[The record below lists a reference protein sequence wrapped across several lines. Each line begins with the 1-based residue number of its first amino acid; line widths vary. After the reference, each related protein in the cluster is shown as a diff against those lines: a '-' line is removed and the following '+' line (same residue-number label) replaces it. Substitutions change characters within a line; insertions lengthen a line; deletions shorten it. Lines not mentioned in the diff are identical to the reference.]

1 MPFRGRQGWRR
12 TRVVAVELAAEL
24 PELGDL
30 DGTVE
35 VLAVVRLHG
44 FPVGTVRAPVVA
56 GGVTSGA
63 LRERIVAD
71 LGHAIRERLVADAL
85 GSPGPLDVDRLTE
98 AAAPEL
104 PTGLPTVTVAVCSR
118 DRPDDLARCLDAL
131 LQLDLDCEVLV
142 VDNAPST
149 EDTARL
155 VRDRFPTVRYVR
167 EERPGLDWA
176 RSRAALEARGEV
188 VAYTDDDVIVDPG
201 WARAIA
207 EVFADDP
214 QVMAVTGL
222 VLPVELDSEA
232 QDLFERYGGF
242 SRGFRRRWYQAD
254 LSRVQPRLGPLVAA
268 GNLGTGANM
277 AYRRSVFSAVGS
289 FDPALD
295 VGTVTGGAGDH
306 DMFFRVLKGGW
317 RLAYEPKAL
326 VWHRHRRT
334 MAELRRQID
343 ANASVFAYFE
353 AAATRHPEERKAFA
367 RATAMWLWGF
377 HARQLL
383 VAVTRPTGLP
393 PRLVASELV
402 NQARVVLGRRYARA
416 AAQAER
422 IGAAH
427 GPQPG
432 NLPPR
437 PPERASE
444 PVAAKRSEAVAV
456 VALEDG
462 LGRLTGLGGHNAVRV
477 YLSVD
482 EVPVATVK
490 VPCHGSDVSARQ
502 LREAVAQAVGVD
514 VVEPGRRT
522 FAERAEVERQVD
534 AGVARLVRA
543 SSHDRPTPLAEDVA
557 VSVVI
562 STFDRPDDLRRC
574 LTSLRALR
582 TRRSVQVVVV
592 DNHPGSGI
600 TAPLSREFPE
610 VTFVEEARQGV
621 AFGRNRG
628 ILASHGEIIA
638 TIDDDAVAHP
648 DWLERLLSAFSR
660 ADVAA
665 ATGNILP
672 VELATPT
679 QQHFE
684 DYSGLG
690 RGFRRF
696 EVGPAW
702 FAAQRHAVPTWIL
715 GGTCNAAFRR
725 SIFAD
730 PAVGLMDEAL
740 GPGMPSGVG
749 EDSYLLY
756 RVLVGGHSVVY
767 EPEAVVWHRHRST
780 PDALTRQLV
789 GYYRGG
795 VCHHLATVHH
805 DADLRALRT
814 LGRALPAWHARELAR
829 SLTGRSDLPLA
840 VWWNR
845 VRGTLAGP
853 WAYARSLARVRR
865 LGRTPLPGAGH
876 EPQGVAPGRSR
887 GSGGP

>member
-12 TRVVAVELAAEL
+12 THVVVVDLLVEL
-24 PELGDL
+24 PELDHL
-30 DGTVE
+30 DGYVE

-44 FPVGTVRAPVVA
+44 FPVGTVRAPVVG

-63 LRERIVAD
+63 LRERIVAE
-71 LGHAIRERLVADAL
+71 LSAAIGERLVADAV
-85 GSPGPLDVDRLTE
+85 GSPGPLDVDRLLE
-98 AAAPEL
+98 AATPEL

-118 DRPDDLARCLDAL
+118 DRPDDLARCLDSL
-131 LQLDLDCEVLV
+131 VQLDLDCEVLV

-149 EDTARL
+149 EDTAHL

-176 RSRAALEARGEV
+176 RTRAAREAGGEV
-188 VAYTDDDVIVDPG
+188 VAYTDDDVVVDPG

-207 EVFADDP
+207 EAFADDP

-222 VLPVELDSEA
+222 VLPLELDSEA

-254 LSRVQPRLGPLVAA
+254 LSRAKPRLGPLVAT
-268 GNLGTGANM
+268 GNFGTGANM

-295 VGTVTGGAGDH
+295 VGTVTGGGGDH

-343 ANASVFAYFE
+343 ANAAVFAYME
-353 AAATRHPEERKAFA
+353 AAGTCHPEERKAFA
-367 RATAMWLWGF
+367 RATAQWLWGF

-393 PRLVASELV
+393 PRLVASELA
-402 NQARVVLGRRYARA
+402 NHLRLVLGRRYARS

-422 IGAAH
+422 IAAEH

-432 NLPPR
+432 SLPPR
-437 PPERASE
+437 PPVRATE
-444 PVAAKRSEAVAV
+444 PLAAKRSEAVAV

-462 LGRLTGLGGHNAVRV
+462 LGRMSGLADHNAVRV

-482 EVPVATVK
+482 EVPVAVVK

-502 LREAVAQAVGVD
+502 LREAVAQTAGVD

-522 FAERAEVERQVD
+522 FAERAEVEREVA

-543 SSHDRPTPLAEDVA
+543 SSPDRPAPLAEDVSA
-557 VSVVI
+557 SVVI

-582 TRRSVQVVVV
+582 TARSVQVVVV

-600 TAPLSREFPE
+600 TTPLSGEFPE
-610 VTFVEEARQGV
+610 VTFVEEERQGS

-628 ILASHGEIIA
+628 ILVSHGEIIA

-665 ATGNILP
+665 VTGNILP

-684 DYSGLG
+684 DHSGLG

-702 FAAQRHAVPTWIL
+702 FAAHRYGVPTWDL
-715 GGTCNAAFRR
+715 GATCNAAFRR

-730 PAVGLMDEAL
+730 PAVGLMNEAL
-740 GPGMPSGVG
+740 GAGMPSAVG

-756 RVLVGGHSVVY
+756 RVLAGGHSVVY

-780 PDALTRQLV
+780 PEALTRQLV

-795 VCHHLATVHH
+795 VGHHLATVQH
-805 DADLRALRT
+805 DADLRALRS
-814 LGRALPAWHARELAR
+814 LVRALPEWHARELVR
-829 SLTGRSDLPLA
+829 SLTGRSNLPIRL
-840 VWWNR
+840 WWHR
-845 VRGTLAGP
+845 VRGTLGGP

-865 LGRTPLPGAGH
+865 LGRTPLPRAPFAP
-876 EPQGVAPGRSR
+876 EAVAPGPSQ
-887 GSGGP
+887 GPAGP